1 MARGKSGMCYTS
13 LGKLKIQDSTIYSH
27 KDNNQKDFECKKIVV
42 KKNISKSIPL
52 LIMIVLPTRPHY
64 FYPIVATI

>member
-27 KDNNQKDFECKKIVV
+27 KDNNQKDFECKKNGC
-42 KKNISKSIPL
+42 KKKYFQQHSLTYHDSITTL
-52 LIMIVLPTRPHY
+52 V
-64 FYPIVATI
+64 PITFIP